1 MRVTLSLE
9 KSIEENAAVYFER
22 AKREKRKLG
31 GARDALARTRKELAS
46 LAAKRSEEEESP
58 LAGPAVSRK
67 VEWYER
73 FRWFFSSEGILCVG
87 GRDASSNEQL
97 VKRHALAEDMV
108 VHCDI
113 SGSPFFVIKAG
124 DAPVGEET
132 LVEAAVATASYSR
145 GWRLGLGSIEA
156 YAVKGSQLSKEAA
169 AGEYL
174 TKGSFVVRGKRRTF
188 TVMPR
193 LAIAF
198 KDGRVIAGPVAAVR
212 RQAER
217 AVEVVPGTTKTSS
230 AAKEIRSLIGGG
242 DIDGIVRSL
251 PAGGCKILKADG
263 GREG

>member
-9 KSIEENAAVYFER
+9 KSIDENAAVYFER

-31 GARDALARTRKELAS
+31 GARDALARTQKELAS
-46 LAAKRSEEEESP
+46 IAASQAEAKKSALAPVR
-58 LAGPAVSRK
+58 RK
-67 VEWYER
+67 TEWYER

-97 VKRHALAEDMV
+97 VKKHAHAEEMV

-113 SGSPFFVIKAG
+113 PGSPFFVIKAG
-124 DAPVGEET
+124 DTQVGEQT
-132 LVEAAVATASYSR
+132 LVETAVATASYSR

-169 AGEYL
+169 SGEYL

-188 TVMPR
+188 TVIPR

-198 KDGRVIAGPVAAVR
+198 KEGRVIAGPAAAVGQ
-212 RQAER
+212 QAER
-217 AVEVVPGTTKTSS
+217 VIEVVPGTTKTSS

-242 DIDGIVRSL
+242 EIDDIVRAL
-251 PAGGCKILKADG
+251 PAGGCKILKTEG
-263 GREG
+263 GRR